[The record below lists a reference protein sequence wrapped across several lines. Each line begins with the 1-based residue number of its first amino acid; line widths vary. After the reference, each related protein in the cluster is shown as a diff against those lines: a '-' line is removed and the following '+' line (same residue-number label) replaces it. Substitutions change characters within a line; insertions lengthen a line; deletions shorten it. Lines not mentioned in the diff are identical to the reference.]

1 MAVIRRHPVL
11 TFFLLSYALCWAA
24 IPWQSFFAPGVLVAA
39 LIVVFLTEG
48 VAGLKA
54 MGSRLIRWRVSWI
67 WYALA
72 LAVPL
77 AMKFAVHRAQQRAW
91 GAGPEIAEFSVWYS
105 LPMAIA
111 INIVNPL
118 NAQLP
123 EESSFR
129 GWAQPKLQTT
139 RTPLAATVLMAVG
152 VTIWHIPFFVM
163 PQFGSSPIE
172 ATATVAVT
180 FWYAWLFNHAS
191 ASSLITLIAH
201 ATEGTIETSTL
212 WPSDGRHDPDDVAV
226 VPGLVPGRP
235 GSAGASTAGS
245 GPHHPKL
252 PTGPAHRT
260 PTGLGRHRLEP
271 PEFHAPIAPHSRGV
285 HPGGSSCPSHPSAP
299 MRARSPRLAGG
310 LFAVVSV
317 GLYLVTD
324 RSDLIAMM
332 TNPVFLAFNAA
343 YAVSF
348 SAVVDRLGRRVLAA
362 GEPGRALRRGRLLR
376 RRRWHDGLRR

>member
-1 MAVIRRHPVL
+1 MSVIRRHPVL
-11 TFFLLSYALCWAA
+11 TFFVLACALSWAA

-39 LIVVFLTEG
+39 LIVVALTEG

-72 LAVPL
+72 LGVPL
-77 AMKFAVHRAQQRAW
+77 AVTFAAIGLNTAF
-91 GAGPEIAEFSVWYS
+91 GAPPVPDIAEFRVWYG

-123 EESSFR
+123 EEASFR

-139 RTPLAATVLMAVG
+139 RTPLAATVLMAIG

-191 ASSLITLIAH
+191 GSALLTLISH
-201 ATEGTIETSTL
+201 ASNGTIETSTL
-212 WPSDGRHDPDDVAV
+212 WPTTADTTRMTWLYCLVWCLVAIGLLVFNRRFWTKPPAQIDD
-226 VPGLVPGRP
+226 RD
-235 GSAGASTAGS
+235 
-245 GPHHPKL
+245 
-252 PTGPAHRT
+252 
-260 PTGLGRHRLEP
+260 
-271 PEFHAPIAPHSRGV
+271 HADAQVESQ
-285 HPGGSSCPSHPSAP
+285 
-299 MRARSPRLAGG
+299 
-310 LFAVVSV
+310 
-317 GLYLVTD
+317 T
-324 RSDLIAMM
+324 
-332 TNPVFLAFNAA
+332 
-343 YAVSF
+343 
-348 SAVVDRLGRRVLAA
+348 
-362 GEPGRALRRGRLLR
+362 
-376 RRRWHDGLRR
+376 